1 MINKIR
7 LVRKSK
13 GMTLTEVAELA
24 NTTAQH
30 ISRLEKKDSID
41 TKWVDILSKIFNVKP
56 SDLVELNDTDSGVAT
71 TIIDLPKCSEKP
83 IPVISWVHAGDLMNV
98 PPDQIYDEYVTT
110 SINTSDN
117 AFGLIVSGDSM
128 EPRFFEE
135 DIIIVDPLIMPK
147 TGDYCV
153 AMIYDEATFKIFQKE
168 TDEHIILK
176 PINPKHASLLIEKH
190 NGTEFHFVGKVVDMK
205 PKL

>member
-30 ISRLEKKDSID
+30 ISRLEKKENID
-41 TKWVDILSKIFNVKP
+41 TKWVDTLAQIFNVKP
-56 SDLVELNDTDSGVAT
+56 SDLVELNSVESGIGSEVLE
-71 TIIDLPKCSEKP
+71 LPICSNKP

-110 SINTSDN
+110 SIHTSEE
-117 AFGLIVSGDSM
+117 AFALLVAGDSM

-135 DIIIVDPLIMPK
+135 DIIIVDPLLMPK
-147 TGDYCV
+147 IGDYCV

-176 PINPKHASLLIEKH
+176 PINPRHASLLIEKH
-190 NGTEFHFVGKVVDMK
+190 NGTEFKFVGKVVDMK